1 MPHGAEPNED
11 EPNGN
16 LKVRAKPNGKQR
28 VDAKPKTVKTRTK
41 GTRVGN
47 KPTLT
52 KEGKVARPRSTTPPS
67 DSAKEECTLG
77 PQAHGQDPDPEAPT
91 SPQAEQARAW
101 GAHQLEFLLG
111 PGPEVETGG
120 RSVLVHGGS
129 EQDR

>member
-67 DSAKEECTLG
+67 DGAQVECTLG
-77 PQAHGQDPDPEAPT
+77 P
-91 SPQAEQARAW
+91 
-101 GAHQLEFLLG
+101 
-111 PGPEVETGG
+111 
-120 RSVLVHGGS
+120 
-129 EQDR
+129 